1 MVVLTGSSNLQKGPN
16 LGRKIVVVITR
27 RSYKRG
33 GRKTGMFH
41 CLYSNAGSDNYLYIE
56 GRTIKTLWEKCK
68 KSCKEKLVI
77 GHSLFFRGR
86 AMGQGKK
93 RRRNFADRMISGLK
107 NPCHSKI
114 PPPPTLRS
122 GGPSSLFG
130 LGD

>member
-1 MVVLTGSSNLQKGPN
+1 MRDGRINWIFKFTKRPQFGSKDC
-16 LGRKIVVVITR
+16 GRNNKA
-27 RSYKRG
+27 SYKRG

-93 RRRNFADRMISGLK
+93 RRKNFADRMISG
-107 NPCHSKI
+107 
-114 PPPPTLRS
+114 
-122 GGPSSLFG
+122 
-130 LGD
+130 